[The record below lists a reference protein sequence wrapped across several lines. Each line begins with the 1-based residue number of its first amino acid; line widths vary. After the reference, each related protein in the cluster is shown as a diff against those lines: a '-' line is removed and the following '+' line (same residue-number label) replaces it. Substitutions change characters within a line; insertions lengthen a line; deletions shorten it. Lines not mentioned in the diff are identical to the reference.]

1 MKGNKTVIPVSF
13 KNNME
18 DKLLFSW
25 LEDKFIEYGNKS
37 NYIKYILR
45 KEMLSE
51 SDKFTQVIK

>member
-25 LEDKFIEYGNKS
+25 LEDKFIKYGNKS

>member
-1 MKGNKTVIPVSF
+1 MKGNKTVINVSF

-25 LEDKFIEYGNKS
+25 LEDKFSEYGNKS

-51 SDKFTQVIK
+51 SKEFAQVIK

>member
-1 MKGNKTVIPVSF
+1 MKTVINVSF

-18 DKLLFSW
+18 DKLLYTW
-25 LEDKFIEYGNKS
+25 LEDKFIEYGNNS

-51 SDKFTQVIK
+51 SNKFTHKIK